1 MTFKLPLVDQLSYHQ
16 DDVDFFFVLAAAI
29 AVPEGA
35 IAGFAAG
42 VRAAFGFAGGG
53 VTAAIGKVSNLVYG
67 NKIMSTKKIECWKKT
82 LSSKLKSLHAGNNEH
97 SAPIQI
103 EINSIFNKISE
114 GKKVSDGELKR
125 LTEEEENLTNWSKD
139 LKQINI
145 RLKEIKRKFEE
156 LQPT

>member
-1 MTFKLPLVDQLSYHQ
+1 M
-16 DDVDFFFVLAAAI
+16 
-29 AVPEGA
+29 
-35 IAGFAAG
+35 
-42 VRAAFGFAGGG
+42 
-53 VTAAIGKVSNLVYG
+53 TAAIGKVSNLVYG

-114 GKKVSDGELKR
+114 GKKVPDGELKR